1 MATMDEK
8 IASLE
13 AEIKRSRVDLE
24 NASTPQE
31 KRVMREFITGAR
43 RILKRLVD
51 QKAQNQGTLS

>member
-1 MATMDEK
+1 MDEK